1 MPPVITLPKLNFQ
14 NFNQDN
20 LTKTDGLSKTGLKS
34 STTTVRFC
42 IEIDHGTNERQIL
55 WPKTVKSYSGN
66 SNSVTKTRDFREFYF
81 DADTDEIL
89 ESEEGA
95 FEKTADLES
104 TVQLDPSDYCQKNA
118 GFEKKLGGSSLYLDI
133 EYTVETQSN
142 WNLMYRVFFCKKMR
156 QIAKKRPEMTMLTLK
171 IYFKTFH
178 SGLLIKRWEKK

>member
-34 STTTVRFC
+34 STTTIRFC

-104 TVQLDPSDYCQKNA
+104 TVQLDPSDYCQKHA
-118 GFEKKLGGSSLYLDI
+118 GFEKELGGSSLYLDI

-142 WNLMYRVFFCKKMR
+142 WNLMYRVFFCEKMR
-156 QIAKKRPEMTMLTLK
+156 QIA
-171 IYFKTFH
+171 
-178 SGLLIKRWEKK
+178 